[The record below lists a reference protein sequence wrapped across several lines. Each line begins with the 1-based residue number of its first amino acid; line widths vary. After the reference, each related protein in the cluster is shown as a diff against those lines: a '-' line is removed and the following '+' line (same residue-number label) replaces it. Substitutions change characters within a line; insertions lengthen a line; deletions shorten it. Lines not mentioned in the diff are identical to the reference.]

1 MLAYKWR
8 LRNADAACGIA
19 PNTNAMPDQTC
30 EAYNVVELF
39 NYRLGSSLLRS
50 LYFRLSHFKFLLNYF
65 DLLLASIDVLLV
77 LQLYCSYCLILMA
90 SDCLYISICFFL
102 TSYNFQTVCYNVLWI
117 AYCNCV
123 NFILIYVGALLIFIY
138 SALSAK

>member
-30 EAYNVVELF
+30 EAYNVFELF

-77 LQLYCSYCLILMA
+77 LQLSCSYLLILMA
-90 SDCLYISICFFL
+90 VACLYISSGFL
-102 TSYNFQTVCYNVLWI
+102 QMSYHVQTVCYNVLWI
-117 AYCNCV
+117 AY
-123 NFILIYVGALLIFIY
+123 
-138 SALSAK
+138 